1 VIAPLLI
8 KQGANV
14 IGFDPEAAE
23 AARNVID
30 HIETTTDLDEAL
42 TGADAVLVLTE
53 WDEIRAIDWA
63 EKKKLLASPVVV
75 DLRNLYD
82 TKEMARLGMQY
93 SSLGRPAETL

>member
-1 VIAPLLI
+1 MGLKAS
-8 KQGANV
+8 
-14 IGFDPEAAE
+14 
-23 AARNVID
+23 
-30 HIETTTDLDEAL
+30 
-42 TGADAVLVLTE
+42 
-53 WDEIRAIDWA
+53 DWA